1 MAEVFTAVLSG
12 AEGFERLLVIKRLKP
27 HLAVNPDAVNQ
38 FIDEAKLGSRLTH
51 SNIVAVLDFGK
62 VGDGYYLAQEYVL
75 GRTLAQIGA
84 RHLEKFG
91 QPVPPSVVFYI
102 AHEVLAGLAYAHER
116 TDDHGRPLEIV
127 HRDVSPSNV
136 MVSMQGEVKLL
147 DFGIVKAAER
157 VSKTSD
163 GNVKGNVGFM
173 APEQARGLDTSPRA
187 DLFSLGLVLFDL
199 LSGEPFYV
207 GTGMGEILYRAATGP
222 TAEHQARIDR
232 LPRKAAELLRGV
244 LTVEPR
250 DRYASARAFGEA
262 VAPSVSLGK
271 AQLAEMMCTLF
282 GTGSGGTG

>member
-1 MAEVFTAVLSG
+1 MPVGRHGDRGGPPDAQQYFGRYKLIERIAEGGMAEGFTAVLSG

-84 RHLEKFG
+84 RHLENFG

-147 DFGIVKAAER
+147 
-157 VSKTSD
+157 TS
-163 GNVKGNVGFM
+163 
-173 APEQARGLDTSPRA
+173 
-187 DLFSLGLVLFDL
+187 
-199 LSGEPFYV
+199 
-207 GTGMGEILYRAATGP
+207 
-222 TAEHQARIDR
+222 
-232 LPRKAAELLRGV
+232 
-244 LTVEPR
+244 
-250 DRYASARAFGEA
+250 
-262 VAPSVSLGK
+262 
-271 AQLAEMMCTLF
+271 
-282 GTGSGGTG
+282 GS